1 MALPEQADLQVNSL
15 IERQIQELPRGIA
28 GATRWYSWIKGKVA
42 SSSNDLEL
50 GERVVNDQFFGARW
64 WRFDFHTHT
73 PASFDYGKGP
83 QQDTLQRRSPRQWLL
98 DFMGNQLDC
107 VAITDHNTAN
117 WIDELKE
124 EYESLRAVRPEG
136 FRELHLFPGVE
147 ITVDGGA
154 HLLAIFDPSRAGDD
168 IVAFLGAAGLKLSAL
183 SPSEQCTTKSFLEVS
198 HLVADHGGLPIPAHA
213 DRTHGVLTTYSGQ
226 TLIRILE
233 SNAIFAVELDDPTSL
248 DSGSAGHQRPRWTTV
263 LGSDSHHPSGEEGQR
278 YPGSHFTWV
287 KMGRPSIE
295 GLRLALL
302 DGASLSVQ
310 RSVDCPQNPN
320 SHAALIINNITVSK
334 GRFAGRRDALHAEFS
349 PWMTSIIGG
358 RGTGKST
365 LVEMMRLCLRRD
377 LEVPDEL
384 QADLSR
390 FAKVPASRSDS
401 GALTADTQVA
411 VVVNRDGE
419 CYRLNWDR
427 AGHGPAIERKSPDGH
442 WRPSPGDVRTRF
454 PASIFSQK
462 QILALASDPSSLLRV
477 IDDSDTVDGSGIA
490 AKRSEVESTFLRLR
504 SQIRELQSRVS
515 GATRLLGEIEDL
527 DRKIEVFEKGDHR
540 KTLIAYRRFSR
551 QRTVIK
557 NRSEDISRTV
567 QRIREAAEQ
576 SEPIDIRED
585 DFEITDRAELGALEW
600 LRKAA
605 QAQSESSREL
615 REVASGL
622 AEFNTQWLSGFSE
635 DYGRRVGEA
644 DLEYE
649 ELKQDLA
656 GVGIADPDEYSKL
669 IQRRQILRGKS
680 KECDESKI
688 KIRELE
694 QRARE
699 ALAEAEALRLELS
712 RKRKVFVDS
721 VLKGNEYV
729 RISLFA
735 LGSDPSAQEAS
746 FRKTLSREDG
756 SLERDILS
764 QNRSAGILAKLYQD
778 LPLDSSD
785 ERELEIV
792 RRIRQAKTD
801 ILSLRDTASA
811 GPHTKWFGNHIR
823 SLPPEALDRIELWQP
838 YDDLRIEYRHPD
850 GSGWSPIQDG
860 SPGQKSAALLAFLL
874 SYGNEPIILDQPEDD
889 LDNHLIYDLIV
900 QQIKACKRNRQVIV
914 VTHNPNIVV
923 NGDTEA
929 VIAMDFQKGQC
940 LILKDGTGCLQ
951 ERGPR
956 EEVCR
961 VMEGGLEAFDSRYK
975 RLAVE
980 ILHAG

>member
-1 MALPEQADLQVNSL
+1 MRAVS
-15 IERQIQELPRGIA
+15 
-28 GATRWYSWIKGKVA
+28 
-42 SSSNDLEL
+42 
-50 GERVVNDQFFGARW
+50 DQFFGARW

-73 PASFDYGKGP
+73 PASYDYGKGP
-83 QQDTLQRRSPRQWLL
+83 QQQALKGRSPRDWLL
-98 DFMGNQLDC
+98 DFMRNEIDC
-107 VAITDHNTAN
+107 VAITDHNSAD
-117 WIDELKE
+117 WIDRLKE
-124 EYESLRAVRPEG
+124 EYETLLTTRPEG

-154 HLLAIFDPSRAGDD
+154 HLLAIFDPSREGND
-168 IVAFLGAAGLKLSAL
+168 IVAFLGAAGLKRDGV
-183 SPSEQCTTKSFLEVS
+183 SPLAQCTSRSFREVS
-198 HLVADHGGLPIPAHA
+198 RLVVEHGGLAIPAHA

-226 TLIRILE
+226 TLIGILE
-233 SNAIFAVELDDPTSL
+233 SSDIFAVELDNPASL
-248 DSGSAGHQRPRWTTV
+248 DSGSAGHQRPRWTAV
-263 LGSDSHHPSGEEGQR
+263 LGSDSHHPSGGEGQR

-287 KMGRPSIE
+287 KMGKPSIE

-310 RSVDCPQNPN
+310 RSADCPQNPN
-320 SHAALIINNITVSK
+320 SHADLIIKSITVNE
-334 GRFAGRRDALHAEFS
+334 GRFVGRGAALRTEFS

-365 LVEMMRLCLRRD
+365 LVELMRLCLRRD

-384 QADLSR
+384 RADLSR

-401 GALTADTQVA
+401 GALTEYTEVA
-411 VVVNRDGE
+411 LVVSKNGE
-419 CYRLNWDR
+419 FYRLNWDK
-427 AGHGPAIERKSPDGH
+427 AGGATAIERKSVDGD

-477 IDDSDTVDGSGIA
+477 IDDSETVDGSGIA
-490 AKRSEVESTFLRLR
+490 AKRSEIETTFLRLR
-504 SQIRELQSRVS
+504 SQIRELQSRVD

-527 DRKIEVFEKGDHR
+527 DRKIEVFEQGDHR
-540 KTLIAYRRFSR
+540 KALIAYRRFSR
-551 QRTVIK
+551 QRAVIG
-557 NRSEDISRTV
+557 NRREDISRTV
-567 QRIREAAEQ
+567 ERIREVAEQ
-576 SEPIDIRED
+576 SEPVDIREE
-585 DFEITDRAELGALEW
+585 DFDKTDRVELGALEW

-605 QAQSESSREL
+605 DAQSESSGEL
-615 REVASGL
+615 RELASRL
-622 AEFNTQWLSGFSE
+622 EEFNKKWLSGFSE
-635 DYGRRVGEA
+635 DYRRSAREA
-644 DLEYE
+644 ALEYE
-649 ELKQDLA
+649 ELKQKLA

-669 IQRRQILRGKS
+669 IQRRQILRGNS
-680 KECDESKI
+680 QECGEAKI

-694 QRARE
+694 QRARK
-699 ALAEAEALRLELS
+699 ALDEMEALRRELS
-712 RKRKVFVDS
+712 RKRKIFVDS

-729 RISLFA
+729 RISVFA
-735 LGSDPSAQEAS
+735 LGNDPSAQEAR
-746 FRKTLSREDG
+746 FRKALSREDG

-764 QNRSAGILAKLYQD
+764 QDGSAGILANLYRD
-778 LPLDSSD
+778 LPGDPSD
-785 ERELEIV
+785 EREIEIA
-792 RRIRQAKTD
+792 RRVRQAKSE
-801 ILSLRDTASA
+801 ILALRDAEPES
-811 GPHTKWFGNHIR
+811 PQTKWFGNHIR
-823 SLPPEALDRIELWQP
+823 SLSPEKLDHIELWQP
-838 YDDLRIEYRHPD
+838 LDSLRIEYRHPD

-874 SYGNEPIILDQPEDD
+874 SYGNEPVVLDQPEDD

-900 QQIKACKRNRQVIV
+900 QQMRKSKRNRQVIV

-923 NGDTEA
+923 NGDAEA
-929 VIAMDFQKGQC
+929 VVAMDFQKGQC
-940 LILKDGTGCLQ
+940 VILNDGTGCLQ